1 MPYSGLDPD
10 RRQRRLH
17 RFRQIPVRT
26 LLPNV
31 ITLLA
36 LCAGMTGI
44 RLALEN
50 RYELALGAIVFA
62 AMLDAIDG
70 RVARMIKGT
79 SRFGAELDSLAD
91 FFNFGVAPGLILY
104 FWGLNALGNLGWIA
118 AMVFAICTSLRLAR
132 FNVQIDDPLRPAWAG
147 NFFTGVPAPLG
158 AIVVLLPIYLSFL
171 RVPVPVVL
179 TFVYTL
185 AIAGLMVSRLPVLS
199 GKKIGT
205 RVRPEMVAPVIIV
218 AVLLIA
224 LLISYP
230 WELLSVVSLAY
241 LVLLPLGWFSY
252 QRYQQADAAARVT
265 ATTAASDHPAASAPP
280 VRDPDDKRPARLN

>member
-26 LLPNV
+26 LVPNV

-118 AMVFAICTSLRLAR
+118 AMVFAICTALRLAR

-230 WELLSVVSLAY
+230 WELLSVVSLVY

-252 QRYQQADAAARVT
+252 RRYQEADAAARAT
-265 ATTAASDHPAASAPP
+265 AATTASDHPAASAPP
-280 VRDPDDKRPARLN
+280 AREPGDERPARLN

>member
-70 RVARMIKGT
+70 RVARMIRGT

-118 AMVFAICTSLRLAR
+118 AMVFAICTALRLAR

-147 NFFTGVPAPLG
+147 NFFTGVPAPPG

-224 LLISYP
+224 LLIAYP
-230 WELLSVVSLAY
+230 WELLSVVSLVY

-265 ATTAASDHPAASAPP
+265 ATASDHPAAPAPP
-280 VRDPDDKRPARLN
+280 GRDPDDERPARLN

>member
-118 AMVFAICTSLRLAR
+118 AMVFAICTALRLAR

-179 TFVYTL
+179 TFIYTL

-224 LLISYP
+224 LLIAYP
-230 WELLSVVSLAY
+230 WELLSVVSLVY

-252 QRYQQADAAARVT
+252 RRYQEADAAARVSPAT
-265 ATTAASDHPAASAPP
+265 ASVHPAAPAPP
-280 VRDPDDKRPARLN
+280 ARDPDDERPARLN